1 MYDLIIQRA
10 DILRLDGR
18 EATILPGHAIAITGG
33 RIAAIAPEISPGLG
47 REQLDAAGMLATPGF
62 VNCHAHVPMGLFRGV
77 AEDVPIERWFNH
89 FIWPM
94 ETNLTDEDVYWGA
107 MLGIAEMIEAGVT
120 CVADHYFAMDEVA
133 RAVEQSGV
141 RALLAWT
148 LFSGEAEAASLER
161 SAAFV
166 ARWHGAA
173 GGRIHTWLG
182 PHSPY
187 TCTPAFLA
195 EIAGLA
201 RDLGVG
207 VHIHLSETADQVAL
221 SRQQHGKSPVAV
233 ARDAGLFAV
242 PALGAHAAHLDDD
255 DIAILA
261 AHGVAIGSTPKTE
274 MKLGIGV
281 APVVELRARGVTVG
295 LGSDGAGSSNSYD
308 ILEEARLLALLEKH
322 SRRDPA
328 VLPVGEALALAT
340 REGARALGLAGQCG
354 ELREG
359 LQADIALFRRDAP
372 HTQPLHSPAAT
383 LLYSARP
390 ADVDTVLVAGRVLMR
405 GRQLLTI
412 SKERVL
418 REVAERA
425 ERLTRR
431 RDGEQVAFYP
441 TADGSSA

>member
-10 DILRLDGR
+10 DVLQIDGR
-18 EATILPGHAIAITGG
+18 EANILPNHAIAIQGE
-33 RIAAIAPEISPGLG
+33 RIVAIAPEISPGLG
-47 REQLDAAGMLATPGF
+47 RKQIDAAGMLAMPGF
-62 VNCHAHVPMGLFRGV
+62 VNSHAHVPMGLFRGV
-77 AEDVPIERWFNH
+77 AEDVPIDQWFNR

-107 MLGIAEMIEAGVT
+107 LLGIAEMIESGVT

-133 RAVEQSGV
+133 RAVDESGM

-148 LFSGEAEAASLER
+148 LFSGAAEAESLER
-161 SAAFV
+161 SAQFV
-166 ARWHGAA
+166 GRWNGAG
-173 GGRIHTWLG
+173 GGRIRTWLG

-195 EIAGLA
+195 EIAGRA
-201 RDLGVG
+201 RSLGVG

-221 SRQQHGKSPVAV
+221 SRQQHGRSPVAL
-233 ARDAGLFAV
+233 ARDAGLFEV
-242 PALGAHAAHLDDD
+242 PAIGAHAAHLDDD

-261 AHGVAIGSTPKTE
+261 SQAVAIGSTPKTE

-308 ILEEARLLALLEKH
+308 ILEAARLLALLEKH
-322 SRRDPA
+322 TRRDPS
-328 VLPVGEALALAT
+328 VLPVGEALAMAS
-340 REGARALGLAGQCG
+340 REGARALGLAGECG
-354 ELREG
+354 ELCVGR
-359 LQADIALFRRDAP
+359 QADIVLIRRDAP

-383 LLYSARP
+383 LLYSART
-390 ADVDTVLVAGRVLMR
+390 ADVDTVLVAGKLLMR
-405 GRQLLTI
+405 GRRLLTI
-412 SKERVL
+412 DKARVL
-418 REVAERA
+418 REVQARA

-431 RDGEQVAFYP
+431 RDGAQMAFYP
-441 TADGSSA
+441 TAD